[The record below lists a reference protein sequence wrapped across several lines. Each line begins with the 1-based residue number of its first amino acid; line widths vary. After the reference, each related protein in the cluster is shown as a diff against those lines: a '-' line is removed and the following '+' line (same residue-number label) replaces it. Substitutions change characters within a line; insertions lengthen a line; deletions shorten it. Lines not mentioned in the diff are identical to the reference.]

1 MYLSL
6 RHRKACYHLT
16 GVHFVTPRKV
26 VKKLESKKM
35 INFSDPN
42 DSDPNDS
49 GYNLCRITI

>member
-35 INFSDPN
+35 ITFSDPN